1 MNFHSGGDSGS
12 SGGHSG
18 PSGSDLAATL
28 LQRCSFPPASDGP
41 VDLAVSGGPDSL
53 ALMVLAARAD
63 LDSRVLH
70 VDHGLRPDSYLDSE
84 LVAKAAAGFQFD
96 FECITVT
103 VEDGPNLEARARK
116 ARYEALP
123 AGVLTG
129 HTMDDQAETVVL
141 NLLRGA
147 GLDGLSGM
155 RVGPS
160 GRVRRP
166 MLGIRRFETA
176 ALCEWAG
183 LRPAVDPTNAD
194 PRFRRNRVRHELLP
208 LMSDIASRDVVPVL
222 ARQAELLSDDGT
234 LLDSMAA
241 GVDPTDAKQL
251 RAAPPSVARR
261 AVRSWLRHL
270 GGGELHPP
278 SSAEIARVLAVAGG
292 AATACEVAGGYRIQR
307 TQGKLRV
314 VAPK

>member
-1 MNFHSGGDSGS
+1 MTAT
-12 SGGHSG
+12 
-18 PSGSDLAATL
+18 DLAAAL
-28 LQRCSFPPASDGP
+28 LSRCSFCPPSEGP
-41 VDLAVSGGPDSL
+41 VDLAVSGGADSL
-53 ALMVLAARAD
+53 ALMVLAARAG
-63 LDSRVLH
+63 LHARVIH
-70 VDHGLRPDSYLDSE
+70 VDHGLRPDSHLDAE
-84 LVAKAAAGFQFD
+84 VVAKAAAGYHFD
-96 FECITVT
+96 FKCVPVKVGE
-103 VEDGPNLEARARK
+103 GPNLEARARA

-123 AGVLTG
+123 AGVFTG

-147 GLDGLSGM
+147 ALDGLAGM
-155 RVGPS
+155 RAGPS
-160 GRVRRP
+160 ARVRRP
-166 MLGIRRFETA
+166 LLGIRRSETA

-183 LRPAVDPTNAD
+183 LHPVVDPTNGD

-208 LMSDIASRDVVPVL
+208 LMSEIAHRDVVPVL
-222 ARQAELLSDDGT
+222 ARQAELLSDDAV
-234 LLDSMAA
+234 LLDGMAA

-251 RAAPPSVARR
+251 RAAPPAVARR

-270 GGGELHPP
+270 AGAEMHPP

-292 AATACEVAGGYRIQR
+292 LATACEVAGGYRVQR